1 MPLELSWNKLRFKI
15 RRLGGVKVR
24 KMTRAKALGNKPV
37 LRDDGT
43 LEIEWWREYP
53 GTRRERIHRIILS
66 AEEFD
71 II

>member
-1 MPLELSWNKLRFKI
+1 
-15 RRLGGVKVR
+15 LGGVKVR